1 MATTLRLCACD
12 GCKPPPPPQPSNQPP
27 SFTSAPSVTV
37 PENSDGII
45 YTATATDPDGN
56 ALAFSLAGG
65 ADQSAFRITA
75 AGALSFAM
83 APDFEAP
90 ADGAGNNVYLVRI
103 GVSDG
108 TPSDT
113 LALMV
118 TVTDTAPD
126 ELAATRRGGGLPT

>member
-1 MATTLRLCACD
+1 MLRRRPPPILSIATILGLCACD
-12 GCKPPPPPQPSNQPP
+12 GGNGAPPPQPSNQPP

-45 YTATATDPDGN
+45 YTATATDPDGD

-90 ADGAGNNVYLVRI
+90 ADGDRKSVVSGKSVYVRVDL
-103 GVSDG
+103 GG
-108 TPSDT
+108 
-113 LALMV
+113 
-118 TVTDTAPD
+118 
-126 ELAATRRGGGLPT
+126 RRLIKKKTNI